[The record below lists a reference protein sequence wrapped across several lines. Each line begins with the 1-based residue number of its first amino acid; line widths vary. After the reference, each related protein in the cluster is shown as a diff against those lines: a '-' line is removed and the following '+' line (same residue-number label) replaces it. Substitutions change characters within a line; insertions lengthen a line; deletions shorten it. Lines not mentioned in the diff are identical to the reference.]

1 MTKLSTTA
9 IVLLLFSVIGVQTV
23 TPVAAGEQSWITST
37 PPVAKESVSVDCKK
51 EVWPN
56 LSPSCLRNAQAIEVR
71 VVTVNRR

>member
-23 TPVAAGEQSWITST
+23 TPVAPGEQSQITST
-37 PPVAKESVSVDCKK
+37 PPVAKEFVSFDCSK

-56 LSPSCLRNAQAIEVR
+56 LSPSCLLMLKRSKSEW
-71 VVTVNRR
+71 

>member
-9 IVLLLFSVIGVQTV
+9 IVLLFSIIGVQTV
-23 TPVAAGEQSWITST
+23 TPVAAGEQSQITST
-37 PPVAKESVSVDCKK
+37 PPIAKESVSVDCSK